1 MVKNIL
7 VALLLVILVGCGSMS
22 TTTEKDIIEKA
33 DISTVSGYTDSIKK
47 TVQVVNVDM
56 TKLFTLY
63 PALQEKNVGLG
74 FAESVLDYLDETNR
88 FIFTEEKAEI
98 KERMVTQ
105 FKASKKGVFEEPI
118 DGKGKIKAARYFV
131 YVTVADFAVDED
143 ETVVKGKAKV
153 VVTTFIRLQVRFVN
167 AETGQIYIGSGEGEA
182 TKTGIFDNIDK
193 LYGKKEGAPA
203 AGGEAG
209 GETGAGAP
217 PPPGGEEAGG
227 APPPPPGGEGGMP
240 TERLV
245 RNDLDLILENTLFNS
260 PETIDLS
267 KGRNS
272 LVEID
277 QKLKDLI
284 DK

>member
-7 VALLLVILVGCGSMS
+7 VALLLVILVGCGTMS

-88 FIFTEEKAEI
+88 FVFTEEKAEI

-118 DGKGKIKAARYFV
+118 DGKGKIKAAQYFV

-143 ETVVKGKAKV
+143 EKVQKGKSTV
-153 VVTTFIRLQVRFVN
+153 VVTTFIRLQVRFVD
-167 AETGQIYIGSGEGEA
+167 AKTGQIYIGSGEGES
-182 TKTGIFDNIDK
+182 TKTGESFLKSLDMKFSQSTVGKATRKSLETATTKVVENLIKNGIFKN
-193 LYGKKEGAPA
+193 
-203 AGGEAG
+203 
-209 GETGAGAP
+209 
-217 PPPGGEEAGG
+217 
-227 APPPPPGGEGGMP
+227 
-240 TERLV
+240 
-245 RNDLDLILENTLFNS
+245 
-260 PETIDLS
+260 
-267 KGRNS
+267 
-272 LVEID
+272 
-277 QKLKDLI
+277 
-284 DK
+284 